1 MGFMSSVVYDM
12 AKKDE
17 TKAKVIRN
25 LNDNEISFE
34 LIDCCG
40 SEKIC
45 IDLNGGNE
53 CYNKPCCSRDLIVW
67 TSNKDVCRIHPSKI
81 IYIAIENRKSAVY
94 VDGKRIETN
103 LSLEHWKDNL
113 NPKIFAQPH
122 SSYLVNLCYVEEVTK
137 DFVKMKCKGEK
148 YSIYTS
154 TRKVSEFK
162 KAFEEYSNEV
172 ELVLKIE

>member
-1 MGFMSSVVYDM
+1 MGFMSSVVYDV

-17 TKAKVIRN
+17 IKAKVIKI

-34 LIDCCG
+34 LTECCG

-45 IDLNGGNE
+45 IVLNGENE
-53 CYNKPCCSRDLIVW
+53 RCNKPCCIRDLIVQ
-67 TSNKDVCRIHPSKI
+67 TSNKDVCRIHPSEI

-103 LSLEHWKDNL
+103 LSLEYWKETL

-137 DFVKMKCKGEK
+137 DFVKMKCKAKE
-148 YSIYTS
+148 YSVYTS
-154 TRKVSEFK
+154 TRKINNFK
-162 KAFEEYSNEV
+162 KVFLEYE
-172 ELVLKIE
+172 K

>member
-1 MGFMSSVVYDM
+1 MSSVVYDM

-17 TKAKVIRN
+17 TKAKVIKV
-25 LNDNEISFE
+25 LNDNEITFE
-34 LIDCCG
+34 VTNCCG

-53 CYNKPCCSRDLIVW
+53 SRNKPCCIRDLIVQ
-67 TSNKDVCRIHPSKI
+67 TSNKDVCRIHPSEI

-103 LSLEHWKDNL
+103 FSLEYWKDTL

-122 SSYLVNLCYVEEVTK
+122 SSYLVNLIYVEEVTK
-137 DFVKMKCKGEK
+137 DFVKMKCKGKE
-148 YSIYTS
+148 YSVYTS
-154 TRKVSEFK
+154 TRKVSDFK
-162 KAFEEYSNEV
+162 RAF
-172 ELVLKIE
+172 LVYGK

>member
-1 MGFMSSVVYDM
+1 MSSVVYDV

-17 TKAKVIRN
+17 IKAKVVKF
-25 LNDNEISFE
+25 LKDNKIAFE
-34 LIDCCG
+34 LTECCG

-45 IDLNGGNE
+45 IDLNGENE
-53 CYNKPCCSRDLIVW
+53 CCNKPCCSRDLIIH
-67 TSNKDVCRIHPSKI
+67 TSNKDICRLRQSEI

-103 LSLEHWKDNL
+103 FSLEYWKETL

-137 DFVKMKCKGEK
+137 DFVKMKCKGKE
-148 YSIYTS
+148 YSVYTS
-154 TRKVSEFK
+154 TRKVSDFK
-162 KAFEEYSNEV
+162 KAFLECS
-172 ELVLKIE
+172 K